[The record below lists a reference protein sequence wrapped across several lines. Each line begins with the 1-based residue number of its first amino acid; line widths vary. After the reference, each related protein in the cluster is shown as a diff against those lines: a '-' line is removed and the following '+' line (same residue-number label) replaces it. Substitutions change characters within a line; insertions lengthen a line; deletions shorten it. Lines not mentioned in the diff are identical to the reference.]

1 MTLINARRFEK
12 PFSIEFE
19 KSPLMGPSLNLE
31 DFVQAAADAIIAAAA
46 DGKIILW
53 NPAATRLFGFTAEE
67 ALGQSLDL
75 IIPERLRARHWE
87 GYRQVMATG
96 HTKYGSEVL
105 RVPAQHKDGKT
116 LSIAF
121 TGSLLDAPN
130 GAGRIISAIIRDE
143 TTRWNEERELR
154 RRLAELEQR
163 TQ

>member
-1 MTLINARRFEK
+1 
-12 PFSIEFE
+12 
-19 KSPLMGPSLNLE
+19 MGPSLNLE
-31 DFVQAAADAIIAAAA
+31 DFVQAAADAIIAAAT

-121 TGSLLDAPN
+121 TVSLLEAPN

-143 TTRWNEERELR
+143 TTRWNEERDLR

>member
-1 MTLINARRFEK
+1 
-12 PFSIEFE
+12 
-19 KSPLMGPSLNLE
+19 MGPSLNLE
-31 DFVQAAADAIIAAAA
+31 DFVQAAADAIIAAAT

-121 TGSLLDAPN
+121 TVSLLDAPN

-143 TTRWNEERELR
+143 TTRWNEERDLR

-163 TQ
+163 TK